1 MRCVCQCHS
10 RPTIRGNKKRE
21 NDTTRQDTRKRERE
35 QGTVHVIESPFFQ
48 ETLLQEADHKGRQP
62 QCSLQTK
69 GNQTIWPWRNKGTR
83 ISFEHAY
90 QCICPCTDFPNK
102 VVIRPFYCPSNA
114 GLLGHKDKTCKADR
128 VFPRGKKRG
137 LPALQFAPEALFG
150 LAVVLVLFRVRLSR
164 GEIWVGGEG
173 HGGRT
178 VYSAIAR
185 GESSCFDD
193 AADKDCGEMQVSGLL
208 LHSTES
214 RRGGGE
220 EESYGQ
226 MSPRC

>member
-90 QCICPCTDFPNK
+90 QCICPCTHFPNK

-128 VFPRGKKRG
+128 VFPRGKKER
-137 LPALQFAPEALFG
+137 ATSTSVCSRSSVWA
-150 LAVVLVLFRVRLSR
+150 RRRLGAFPCTS
-164 GEIWVGGEG
+164 VP
-173 HGGRT
+173 GRDL
-178 VYSAIAR
+178 
-185 GESSCFDD
+185 GW
-193 AADKDCGEMQVSGLL
+193 
-208 LHSTES
+208 
-214 RRGGGE
+214 RRGAWRP
-220 EESYGQ
+220 YGL
-226 MSPRC
+226 